1 MQLGLHSLNAT
12 TVVIVFLFY
21 SHFSLNL
28 KVYRS
33 VLLRGRRRAPIGSN
47 GSDGSVKGRIL
58 KVAIFYVLFCCFG
71 QNKRKKEE
79 RNMKFNFLPRKH

>member
-47 GSDGSVKGRIL
+47 GSDGSVKGRIF
-58 KVAIFYVLFCCFG
+58 AIFYVLFSVVLG
-71 QNKRKKEE
+71 KIKEKRKKGI
-79 RNMKFNFLPRKH
+79 